1 MVGTLRTDGVGLAVE
16 VVLVG
21 AAATGAVLVEA
32 VVGALDAL
40 VAETEAEVSE
50 TLVGA
55 CACGFAAE
63 PEAVD

>member
-40 VAETEAEVSE
+40 VAEAEVSE